1 MRVCGLLE
9 VKSEKRFYRRCPN
22 SKPQQN
28 PSQRGFRLKIQAGGP
43 AFLRFTA
50 FFPVI
55 GSVEVSGLEI
65 DKLTNTSKDDFKP
78 SKSKGEVRPFLGPP
92 RQAAGSV

>member
-1 MRVCGLLE
+1 M
-9 VKSEKRFYRRCPN
+9 
-22 SKPQQN
+22 
-28 PSQRGFRLKIQAGGP
+28 
-43 AFLRFTA
+43 RFTA

-78 SKSKGEVRPFLGPP
+78 SKSKGEVRPFLERPGWLFV
-92 RQAAGSV
+92 RRSLIFRNNLNVELKNTVKALFVSLEVW

>member
-1 MRVCGLLE
+1 MSKA
-9 VKSEKRFYRRCPN
+9 KSAA
-22 SKPQQN
+22 KPHK
-28 PSQRGFRLKIQAGGP
+28 RGFRLIFQAGGP

-65 DKLTNTSKDDFKP
+65 DKLTNTSKGDFKP